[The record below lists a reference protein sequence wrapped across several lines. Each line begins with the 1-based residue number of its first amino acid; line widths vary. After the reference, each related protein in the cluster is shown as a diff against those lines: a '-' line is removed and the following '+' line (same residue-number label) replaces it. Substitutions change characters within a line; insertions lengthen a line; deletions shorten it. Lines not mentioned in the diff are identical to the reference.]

1 MDSFEKHER
10 MQDAR
15 RRLRAQRQRAGQL
28 RGRVIAISLIGF
40 VLLWGVVFAQMA
52 TGNDPV
58 LGDKSSALAAPS
70 TKKHRARATELSVEA
85 AETDAE
91 ETTDSSQA
99 AGEAI
104 ETTDPEELELRQ
116 ATEREALEAAEAN
129 ELEAAEIEAA
139 EIEAIEVEPEPVTTS
154 QS

>member
-28 RGRVIAISLIGF
+28 RGRVVAISLIGF

-58 LGDKSSALAAPS
+58 LGDKSSVVATSS
-70 TKKHRARATELSVEA
+70 TKKHRTETTELPVEA
-85 AETDAE
+85 AETDAKE
-91 ETTDSSQA
+91 ASGSSQA

-104 ETTDPEELELRQ
+104 ETTAPEELELQQ
-116 ATEREALEAAEAN
+116 AAEREALEAAEAN
-129 ELEAAEIEAA
+129 EVEAA

>member
-1 MDSFEKHER
+1 

-28 RGRVIAISLIGF
+28 RGRVVAISLIGF

-58 LGDKSSALAAPS
+58 LGDKSSVVATSSAAR
-70 TKKHRARATELSVEA
+70 KHHAKATELPVESG
-85 AETDAE
+85 ETDTE
-91 ETTDSSQA
+91 EASGSGQA
-99 AGEAI
+99 ASEAI
-104 ETTDPEELELRQ
+104 ETTDLEELELRQ
-116 ATEREALEAAEAN
+116 AAEREAVESAEAN
-129 ELEAAEIEAA
+129 ELEAAEIESA
-139 EIEAIEVEPEPVTTS
+139 EAELIEVEPEPVTTS

>member
-1 MDSFEKHER
+1 MDSFEKQER

-28 RGRVIAISLIGF
+28 RGRVVAISLIGF

-58 LGDKSSALAAPS
+58 LGDKSSVVATSS
-70 TKKHRARATELSVEA
+70 TKKHRAKAAELPVEA
-85 AETDAE
+85 AKTDAE
-91 ETTDSSQA
+91 EATESSQA
-99 AGEAI
+99 ASEAI
-104 ETTDPEELELRQ
+104 ETTDPEELELQQ
-116 ATEREALEAAEAN
+116 AVEREAVEAAEAN
-129 ELEAAEIEAA
+129 ELEAA

>member
-1 MDSFEKHER
+1 MDSFEKQER

-28 RGRVIAISLIGF
+28 RGRVVAISLIGF

-58 LGDKSSALAAPS
+58 LGDKSAVVATSS
-70 TKKHRARATELSVEA
+70 TTKKHRAKAAELPVEA
-85 AETDAE
+85 AEA
-91 ETTDSSQA
+91 S
-99 AGEAI
+99 
-104 ETTDPEELELRQ
+104 
-116 ATEREALEAAEAN
+116 